1 MDSFGGLAAT
11 SEVEVDLITDAYRI
25 TGLTRTRF
33 GRVTDIVNQ
42 LLGQHLTVE
51 KATISEHADPGAP
64 LAAPSALVDVSSIL
78 LLAAPGLTGTAS
90 SEMRI
95 PEACGEGDARRS
107 RPSASREPS
116 TCRWGAARSMGC

>member
-1 MDSFGGLAAT
+1 MDSFGGLDAT

-42 LLGQHLTVE
+42 LPGQHLTVE
-51 KATISEHADPGAP
+51 QATISEHADPGAP

-78 LLAAPGLTGTAS
+78 LLAAPGLTGDGELGDAHS
-90 SEMRI
+90 
-95 PEACGEGDARRS
+95 EACGEGDARA
-107 RPSASREPS
+107 PAASASRERS